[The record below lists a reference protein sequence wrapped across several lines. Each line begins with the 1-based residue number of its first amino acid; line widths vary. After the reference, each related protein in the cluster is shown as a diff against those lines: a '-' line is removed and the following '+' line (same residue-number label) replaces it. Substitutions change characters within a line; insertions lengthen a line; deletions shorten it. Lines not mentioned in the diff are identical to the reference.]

1 MHTQIYEQNLKNWPF
16 HIPKGLKLILHKSK
30 HRKGL
35 PRTRPTKI
43 VYEATIRTPLVTSI
57 NYLCLFYVAC
67 LKVQSAL
74 LQFFKSV
81 RFFSLVKICVL
92 NILQLSR
99 YPQIILSM
107 YIYVYYRTL
116 SMENGIWHG
125 CKKFMLQSLL
135 ENIDLKMML
144 SSLRKKPWQKQSN
157 SKDLLD
163 DETYLS
169 SYFIVFV
176 DFLFINVC

>member
-16 HIPKGLKLILHKSK
+16 HIPKSLKLILHKSK

-99 YPQIILSM
+99 YPQIIPSM
-107 YIYVYYRTL
+107 YIYMYIIEHRVWRT
-116 SMENGIWHG
+116 GYIWHG

-157 SKDLLD
+157 SKDL
-163 DETYLS
+163 
-169 SYFIVFV
+169 
-176 DFLFINVC
+176 